1 MVALRSIP
9 VRAAPEDEAE
19 MVTEVVVGEMI
30 EVVGG
35 SSGWLEVVVPGHRT
49 RLDSRGYPGWILSE
63 ATIQNDAWEPDVVVV
78 GKNSAD
84 LPLGAPLEA
93 TEAGVRLPDGSE
105 LALEEDS
112 IRPRK
117 KPLESPPIETARS
130 LLGLPYRWGGTDS
143 TVGMDCSGM
152 VYRAMQ
158 VCGMAVPR
166 DADDQY
172 EAAPFKSKEHWKMA
186 QCGDLVFFGK
196 ESVTHVGFYLGD
208 GRYLS
213 ESGEGE
219 GTVVRRMD
227 EDPYWGF
234 ARYC

>member
-1 MVALRSIP
+1 MALRSIP
-9 VRAAPEDEAE
+9 VRAAPEDKAE
-19 MVTEVVVGEMI
+19 MVTEVVVGERI
-30 EVVGG
+30 EVVSG

-63 ATIQNDAWEPDVVVV
+63 MAIRNDAWEPDVVVIR
-78 GKNSAD
+78 KNSAD
-84 LPLGAPLEA
+84 LPLGASLEA
-93 TEAGVRLPDGSE
+93 SGAGVRLPDESE
-105 LALEEDS
+105 LELEEEAIQPLGEPS
-112 IRPRK
+112 RGS
-117 KPLESPPIETARS
+117 PLEISRS

-158 VCGMAVPR
+158 VCGVVVPR

-172 EAAPFKSKEHWKMA
+172 EAAPFKSRDHWKMA
-186 QCGDLVFFGK
+186 RRGDLVFFGG

-213 ESGEGE
+213 ESGEGG
-219 GTVVRRMD
+219 GTVVRGVE

-234 ARYC
+234 ARYG